1 MSHDKTNLTTQNTSV
16 PAGTEQ
22 ANTDHDNVLSKSEA
36 RHHLSHLLIQPKL
49 TVGSP
54 DDPYEK
60 EADAVA
66 DRVMRMPEPGFV
78 QRKCAECEEEEKEL
92 QRKPL
97 RPVVT
102 PFFQAKNETTI
113 SDGMANSI
121 QSSKGGGSMLDP
133 GINSF
138 MSSRFN
144 HDFSAVRIHTDS
156 RATQLSRDL
165 NAKAFTAG
173 NDVYFNAGQ
182 YRPGS
187 SEGKHL
193 LAHEL
198 THVMQQNSGYA
209 KTIGTSPSEFLMK
222 RDGGESPQQG
232 LNEET
237 VACPDPER
245 LDEIEENFRSMIESA
260 RARGAN
266 VAADN
271 LEYFLSG
278 AGGTRTLSVSWLRGF
293 SAVISA
299 ETRNQR
305 RFESSLESI
314 ADRMNPGD
322 SRTFDDYW
330 DAQLTASVTSELYYA
345 SGTST
350 IRSTGDFSLE
360 RTGDVVNI
368 RGTVEHR
375 WYDPYDWHGGLGAY
389 IPGHGNVSDND
400 GLLMQS
406 CRGASPFQ
414 MEAVWSQELTG
425 SVTVKDYWF
434 NSSSFTW
441 TGP

>member
-1 MSHDKTNLTTQNTSV
+1 MSFDATRPSSQRASPCVKPVSNSNAIGDKET
-16 PAGTEQ
+16 AGSL
-22 ANTDHDNVLSKSEA
+22 NHPF
-36 RHHLSHLLIQPKL
+36 IQPKL

-54 DDPYEK
+54 DDVYEK
-60 EADAVA
+60 EADAMA

-78 QRKCAECEEEEKEL
+78 QRKCVECEQEEKKL

-97 RPVVT
+97 SQVVP
-102 PFFQAKNETTI
+102 PFLQAKNETTVN
-113 SDGMANSI
+113 DGIANAI
-121 QSSKGGGSMLDP
+121 QSSRGGGAALDAESH
-133 GINSF
+133 SF
-138 MSSRFN
+138 MTSRFGY
-144 HDFSAVRIHTDS
+144 DFGSVKIHNDSQSAQFNRN
-156 RATQLSRDL
+156 L
-165 NAKAFTAG
+165 NARAFTVG
-173 NDVYFNAGQ
+173 NDVYFNQGEFNP
-182 YRPGS
+182 RS

-198 THVMQQNSGYA
+198 THVVQQNPLNS
-209 KTIGTSPSEFLMK
+209 KPTENSPPEIIRK

-237 VACPDPER
+237 VTCPEAER
-245 LDEIEENFRSMIESA
+245 LDEIEEKFRSMIRSA
-260 RARGAN
+260 RERDAN

-293 SAVISA
+293 SEITSA
-299 ETRNQR
+299 EIRNQG
-305 RFESSLESI
+305 RFENSLESM
-314 ADRMNPGD
+314 ADEMNPGD
-322 SRTFDDYW
+322 RRTLEDYW
-330 DAQLTASVTSELYYA
+330 DAQLTGGMTTELYYA

-350 IRSTGDFSLE
+350 IRSTGNFSLE
-360 RTGDVVNI
+360 RTGDVVTI
-368 RGTVEHR
+368 EGTVEHR

-400 GLLMQS
+400 GLLLQS
-406 CRGASPFQ
+406 CRGAKPFQ